1 MSFSS
6 TNSTAQ
12 QVAFRSQSDSVLL
25 DENVHLME
33 QTFRLL
39 PDIVSVYDV
48 DSQQIVYS
56 NRTFASVLGY
66 VDGSATDDDLL
77 HPDDAASM
85 NAQLQ
90 QTLALNDEDCGD
102 IAYRLKHADGSWK
115 WFSERQVIF
124 KRRVD
129 GTVARILKTARF
141 DMGIARNIT
150 QQMEKIT
157 VDLSMEREQSHLLS
171 QFINSISHEL
181 RTPLAVIKTS
191 LYLIKKTNDPIKQ
204 EERLQLIEHQT
215 AQLARLIEQM
225 GMLLRVDSLH
235 EAPAATPITLNKMM
249 ANLQE
254 EYASALAKKEITL
267 ELRLDDR
274 LPKIEVDYDLLLVAL
289 QNILENA
296 IAYTDA
302 GGITAYTTTQNNEVI
317 VTVEDSGNGIDA
329 EHMPHLF
336 ERFYSVGANKQR
348 NTIAAG
354 LGLIITQRIMELSRG
369 RIEVESQLGR
379 GSRFRLIW
387 PVKP

>member
-66 VDGSATDDDLL
+66 VDGSATDDDML

-90 QTLALNDEDCGD
+90 QTLALKDEDCGD

-157 VDLSMEREQSHLLS
+157 VDLSMEREQSQLLS